1 MTTSYYVVDEAVLE
15 EDGENGEVV
24 FCGSDRDGAEAC
36 SGGVLQYCAEVC
48 VERHC
53 DVMMSVKVL
62 LCALLRR

>member
-1 MTTSYYVVDEAVLE
+1 MLE

-53 DVMMSVKVL
+53 DVMMSVDLL